1 MAQSK
6 IASALR
12 KYLKGSELRI
22 LPGGNPSRPAPAHIM
37 NKFSKSLIGNSGKSS
52 SAIHSLMYADLSNS
66 NLPKVIDGAINAD
79 VVQDFSNTLHSIF
92 NADRRSF
99 PSMYSYLLLSKDLIS
114 SDPSDDNYGQALVEL
129 FTKEQIDS
137 IQVSLI
143 EILDESKSPDVI
155 SKFTS
160 SLLKLTTISK
170 DDTSVGDF
178 VNDPI
183 NDSVEIANASAFG
196 DVAYEIISH
205 GLERMKVNRD
215 DSTRVKN
222 VQRLSTMLSGL
233 VSLGLIY
240 DAARIHESIK
250 NAPRGEMEI
259 LPHEILGIVC
269 FTGVPPGAPRDV
281 RIKLATASFS
291 NAIERAHKGISHV
304 FVSYSDPTSDV
315 SELVTKRVGGE
326 DARNL
331 IQAFNDFDVLSN
343 PEINFKKLFSESDLK
358 RAVKALAGKVGFA
371 GPIKGKSAT
380 RMFMETSF
388 LETLVYFLGEN
399 NKPYSVFVDNCYT
412 KLGLILGS
420 TQFIDDA
427 QVARLK
433 SLVGRNNDV
442 KKTIAYLDE
451 LLRKRLVET
460 GLAQEFSD
468 GHTVIRIV

>member
-1 MAQSK
+1 MAQPNV
-6 IASALR
+6 ASALR

-37 NKFSKSLIGNSGKSS
+37 NKFAKSLIGNNGKSS
-52 SAIHSLMYADLSNS
+52 SAIHSLMYAELSNS
-66 NLPKVIDGAINAD
+66 YLLKVIDGAINAD

-99 PSMYSYLLLSKDLIS
+99 PSMFSYLLLSKDVIS
-114 SDPSDDNYGQALVEL
+114 SDPSDDSYGQALVEL
-129 FTKEQIDS
+129 FTKEQIAS
-137 IQVSLI
+137 IKLSMI
-143 EILDESKSPDVI
+143 ELLDETKSPDVI
-155 SKFTS
+155 SIFIS
-160 SLLKLTTISK
+160 SLSKLTSISQ
-170 DDTSVGDF
+170 DDTSSEDS
-178 VNDPI
+178 I
-183 NDSVEIANASAFG
+183 NDSVVIANASAFG
-196 DVAYEIISH
+196 NVAFEIISL
-205 GLERMKVNRD
+205 GLDRMKLNKD
-215 DSTRVKN
+215 TSTRVKN

-233 VSLGLIY
+233 LSLGLIY
-240 DAARIHESIK
+240 DAAWIHESINNVVNSEK
-250 NAPRGEMEI
+250 QIQPYEV
-259 LPHEILGIVC
+259 LGIVC
-269 FTGVPPGAPRDV
+269 FTGVPPGASRDV

-304 FVSYSDPTSDV
+304 FASYSDSTSDV
-315 SELVTKRVGGE
+315 SALVTKRVGGE

-331 IQAFNDFDVLSN
+331 IQAFNDSDVLRN

-371 GPIKGKSAT
+371 GTIKGKSAT

-433 SLVGRNNDV
+433 NLVGRNNDV
-442 KKTIAYLDE
+442 KKTIAYLDD